1 MKRKRTNIWQRGT
14 IWWIQYY
21 VRGVRHRESSRSTK
35 EIDAKNLLD
44 QRIAEVKAG
53 RPVGRRIERTTLE
66 ELLAILVDDYRAKRP
81 AKPRSR
87 SVRDSKP
94 LCLFRRRLPCD
105 RYYARS
111 NYRVSSSPPAKGHG
125 RRQHHQLRA
134 CDVEARLQARRTRGK
149 GRDAAGIF
157 HAARR

>member
-44 QRIAEVKAG
+44 QSIAEVRAG
-53 RPVGRRIERTTLE
+53 RPVGRRIEPTTLE
-66 ELLAILVDDYRAKRP
+66 ELLAILVDDYRANG
-81 AKPRSR
+81 
-87 SVRDSKP
+87 SVCDSKP

-111 NYRVSSSPPAKGHG
+111 NYRVSSSPPARGQG

-157 HAARR
+157 SATCR